1 MHSTTQLSA
10 PVPKT
15 AAEAEKQGAA
25 TSSVLAAVFLTVI
38 KIVVGLLSGS
48 LGMMAEAAHSAL
60 DLVAA
65 VVTFLAVRVSDRP
78 ADEDHTY
85 GHGKIENFSALIEAF
100 LLVVT
105 CIWIV
110 YEAIDRIF
118 LNPHDVDASI
128 WTFITMG
135 LSVVVNTYWAK
146 MLYAAGRKHQSQ
158 ALEADAL
165 HHATDVWSSW
175 VVLAGLAVVWIGH
188 NFFPAYDEVLGKA
201 DALAGIG
208 VAGIILFVTYD
219 LGKSTID
226 VLLDRAPAG
235 IPPKIT
241 QAAAEVA
248 GVLEVVQVRVRRSGP
263 SVFVDMTIA
272 VDRNLSFENTHAVAD
287 AVAGRV
293 RELAPGADV
302 VVHTDPRENERESI
316 AVRCRAV
323 AARHDVAVHNISVQD
338 SAGRLYVDL
347 HLEVDDHLSLRQ
359 AHAITKRLEGDLR
372 SENPAI
378 ARVNTHIESRGT
390 GIGNG
395 EDVTALEAALSTGI
409 LDTANQVMG
418 AACCHDVRIRQ
429 QGAKL
434 AASLHCA
441 FDAEMPILQVHE
453 QCTHVEMRL
462 LAAFPALD
470 RVLVHAEPADQSA
483 APV

>member
-1 MHSTTQLSA
+1 MDFRIESSA
-10 PVPKT
+10 PAARS
-15 AAEAEKQGAA
+15 AAETEKQGAA

-38 KIVVGLLSGS
+38 KIVVGVLSGS
-48 LGMMAEAAHSAL
+48 LGMLAEAAHSAL

-78 ADEDHTY
+78 ADADHTY
-85 GHGKIENFSALIEAF
+85 GHGKIENFSALIEAL

-118 LNPHDVDASI
+118 LNPHDVDASV

-135 LSVVVNTYWAK
+135 VSVVVNSYWAK
-146 MLYAAGRKHQSQ
+146 MLYAAGRKHNSQ

-175 VVLAGLAVVWIGH
+175 VVLAGLAIVWAGH
-188 NFFPAYDEVLGKA
+188 NFFPAYDALLGKA
-201 DALAGIG
+201 DALAGVG
-208 VAGIILFVTYD
+208 VAVIILFVTYD

-235 IPPKIT
+235 IPQKIA
-241 QAAAEVA
+241 QAAAQDDR
-248 GVLEVVQVRVRRSGP
+248 VLEVAQVRVRRSGP
-263 SVFVDMTIA
+263 GLFVDMTIA
-272 VDRNLSFENTHAVAD
+272 VDRNLSFENTHSVAEAVAR
-287 AVAGRV
+287 RV
-293 RELAPGADV
+293 QEVAPGADV

-323 AARHDVAVHNISVQD
+323 AARQQVAVHNISVQD
-338 SAGRLYVDL
+338 SGGRLNVDL

-372 SENPAI
+372 MENPSI

-395 EDVTALEAALSTGI
+395 EDVTAQEGALAAEILAAANAALG
-409 LDTANQVMG
+409 QPG
-418 AACCHDVRIRQ
+418 CHDVRIRR
-429 QGAKL
+429 QGVKL

-441 FDAEMPILQVHE
+441 FDPELPIPQVHE
-453 QCTHVEMRL
+453 QSTRVEMRL
-462 LAAFPALD
+462 LDTFPALD
-470 RVLVHAEPADQSA
+470 RVLVHAEPADGSA
-483 APV
+483 APT

>member
-1 MHSTTQLSA
+1 MHPTTQISPLAAKS
-10 PVPKT
+10 
-15 AAEAEKQGAA
+15 AAETEKQGAA

-48 LGMMAEAAHSAL
+48 LGMMAEAAHSAF

-78 ADEDHTY
+78 ADADHTY
-85 GHGKIENFSALIEAF
+85 GHGKIENFSALIEAL
-100 LLVVT
+100 LLVIT

-118 LNPHDVDASI
+118 LNPHDVDASV

-135 LSVVVNTYWAK
+135 LSVVVNSYWAK
-146 MLYAAGRKHQSQ
+146 MLYAAARKHQSQ

-175 VVLAGLAVVWIGH
+175 VVLAGLAVVWLGH
-188 NFFPAYDEVLGKA
+188 NFFPAYDELLGKA
-201 DALAGIG
+201 DALAGVG
-208 VAGIILFVTYD
+208 VAAIILFVTYD

-235 IPPKIT
+235 VPQRISLV
-241 QAAAEVA
+241 AAQEP
-248 GVLEVVQVRVRRSGP
+248 GVLEVAQVRVRRSGP
-263 SVFVDMTIA
+263 SLFVDMTIA

-323 AARHDVAVHNISVQD
+323 AARHQVAVHNISVQD
-338 SAGRLYVDL
+338 SGGLLYVDL

-359 AHAITKRLEGDLR
+359 AHAMTKRLEGDLR
-372 SENPAI
+372 AENPAI

-395 EDVTALEAALSTGI
+395 QDVTAQEAALAKDI
-409 LDTANQVMG
+409 RDAANAVMG
-418 AACCHDVRIRQ
+418 RPACHDVRIRQ

-441 FDAEMPILQVHE
+441 FDAEMPILHVHE
-453 QCTHVEMRL
+453 QSTRVEMRL

-470 RVLVHAEPADQSA
+470 RVLVHAEPAEGPGTPA
-483 APV
+483 